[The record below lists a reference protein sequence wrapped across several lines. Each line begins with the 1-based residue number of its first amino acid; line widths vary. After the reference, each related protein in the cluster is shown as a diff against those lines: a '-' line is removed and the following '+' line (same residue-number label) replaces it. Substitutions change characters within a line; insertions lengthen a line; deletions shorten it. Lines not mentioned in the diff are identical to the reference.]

1 MSLHRRDFLRTCAV
15 AAIGISACPGTENA
29 EEQKTPPA
37 QPTAP
42 QVPAFDLSFYG
53 EPDADLQK
61 WGTTTFGNWRTL
73 AESRQLQERNGFGI
87 FLPRQSTPM
96 EIVLRRGCRRCSQ
109 AGESPSTPRQSL
121 CGSKN
126 GITFFPYLNIPH
138 PTGSGNSGS
147 TGNCRKC
154 C

>member
-96 EIVLRRGCRRCSQ
+96 EIVLRREDVRPRVQ
-109 AGESPSTPRQSL
+109 ALLAGGR
-121 CGSKN
+121 
-126 GITFFPYLNIPH
+126 IPVNTKRI
-138 PTGSGNSGS
+138 PVWE
-147 TGNCRKC
+147 
-154 C
+154 